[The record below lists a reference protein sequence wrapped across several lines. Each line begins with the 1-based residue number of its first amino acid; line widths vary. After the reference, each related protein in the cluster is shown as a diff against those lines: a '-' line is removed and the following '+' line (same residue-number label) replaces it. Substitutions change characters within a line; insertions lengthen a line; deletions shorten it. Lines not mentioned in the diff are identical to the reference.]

1 MSFSSTAKVLPLN
14 SATRLPD
21 GSRPELTLLIQNV
34 PDTERTKAAAFLR
47 VGSERLGCDWALVSS
62 GDVDVLLHGADGP
75 DTIPGLL
82 DEPVATLRLVDAPE
96 NTPAKRNALARPLQF
111 EDFMNALAA
120 VEGKIM
126 GPAVKRAPAPAAPL
140 APVAAP
146 AAPRAPVAVAALV
159 AVAAAAAP
167 IAVAAPVA
175 VKAPT
180 VAADVSS
187 FKLDPSGAYRL
198 RRWPPSRLLLGHRYH
213 SRLSG
218 FMSVRHVGID
228 ELARLSNVSIADC
241 QSFLA
246 ALGTEGL
253 LDVKAM
259 LAPVSTPPPLA
270 AAPSPVQ
277 RTEIGLFGK
286 LRRRLGL
293 DASK

>member
-1 MSFSSTAKVLPLN
+1 MPD
-14 SATRLPD
+14 SA
-21 GSRPELTLLIQNV
+21 RPELTLLIQNV

-47 VGSERLGCDWALVSS
+47 VGSDRLECDWALVSS
-62 GDVDVLLHGADGP
+62 GDVDVLLHGGDGP

-82 DEPVATLRLVDAPE
+82 DEPVATLRLVDASE

-120 VEGKIM
+120 AEGKIM
-126 GPAVKRAPAPAAPL
+126 GPAVKMAPT
-140 APVAAP
+140 PVP
-146 AAPRAPVAVAALV
+146 PRAPVAVAALV
-159 AVAAAAAP
+159 AVAAVAAP

-175 VKAPT
+175 VKAPA
-180 VAADVSS
+180 VAVQATS
-187 FKLDPSGAYRL
+187 FMLESRGAYRL

-213 SRLSG
+213 ARLSG
-218 FMSVRHVGID
+218 FMSVRHVGLD

-241 QSFLA
+241 QSFLV

-253 LDVKAM
+253 LDVKVVP
-259 LAPVSTPPPLA
+259 APVSLPSPPPRA
-270 AAPSPVQ
+270 AAPCPGQ
-277 RTEIGLFGK
+277 RPEIGLFGK